1 MATMTL
7 PEFTPQILRAP
18 DGRLVA
24 AGIRTFVNIAKAW
37 KLTGTEVAKLLGVS
51 RATYYRLQQTA
62 AKEREATASDK
73 PAWRAQLADPA
84 LQERLSLLLGIAGD
98 LQSYYAKDRDYAELW
113 VTLPNSNRVFGGH
126 APLELML
133 SGSVVALW
141 TVRRFTQNMLG

>member
-24 AGIRTFVNIAKAW
+24 AGIRGFINIAKAW
-37 KLTGTEVAKLLGVS
+37 KLNAGDVAKLLGVS

-62 AKEREATASDK
+62 VKEREAAASGK
-73 PAWRAQLADPA
+73 PEIRAQLADPA
-84 LQERLSLLLGIAGD
+84 LQERLSLLVGIYGD
-98 LQSYYAKDRDYAELW
+98 LQSYYAKNRDFGELW

-126 APLELML
+126 APIELML